1 MKRLD
6 VVIDLETLS
15 RQPDAAIISIAAVP
29 FCTDMETLEDM
40 KKIDLSGVPAY
51 DALRKGNT
59 ADSEDFFYKVVNAT
73 TCALEGMSFD
83 EDTMKFWSEASR
95 EAKAALSS
103 YEAVS
108 IVSALHFLEHYL
120 ERLKETSGGGELV
133 IWTQGTDFDIPI
145 LKSAFRK
152 VLRIG
157 PDQLPWKYNNVH
169 DARTFILE
177 GLNIA
182 YGAEEI
188 ETSQLYEF
196 LPKYDNL
203 IKHHS
208 LHDAIRT
215 ALNVIYVKK
224 MLASSI
230 RQKDNGTEMPA
241 E

>member
-1 MKRLD
+1 MKKLD

-15 RQPDAAIISIAAVP
+15 RRPDAAIISIAAVP
-29 FCTDMETLEDM
+29 FCTDTETLEDM
-40 KKIDLSGVPAY
+40 KKAGLSGVPAY
-51 DALRKGNT
+51 DALMTDKDPVKDY
-59 ADSEDFFYKVVNAT
+59 AFYIAVNAT
-73 TCALEGMSFD
+73 SCALEGMNFE
-83 EDTMKFWSEASR
+83 EDTIRFWKEASP

-108 IVSALHFLEHYL
+108 IVSALHLLEHYL

-152 VLRIG
+152 VLRID
-157 PDQLPWKYNNVH
+157 PDQLPWKYNNVR

-230 RQKDNGTEMPA
+230 RQEDHGKEVPA

>member
-15 RQPDAAIISIAAVP
+15 RRPDAAIISIAAVP

-40 KKIDLSGVPAY
+40 KKIDLLGVPAY

-145 LKSAFRK
+145 LKNAFSR
-152 VLRIG
+152 VLG
-157 PDQLPWKYNNVH
+157 VTPDQLPWKYRNVR
-169 DARTFILE
+169 DARTYIIE
-177 GLNIA
+177 GLTVA
-182 YGAEEI
+182 LGLEDH
-188 ETSQLYEF
+188 ETSQIYDY
-196 LPKYDNL
+196 LPNFADL
-203 IKHHS
+203 VKHNS

-230 RQKDNGTEMPA
+230 RQEDHGKEVPA